1 MTLYNQIQEATAYVQ
16 TLTDFQPKFGI
27 ILGTGLGNLT
37 DHLLKQGEIEYKDI
51 PHFPTSTVLSH
62 KGKLVFGWL
71 DGVAVVV
78 MAGRF
83 HYYEGYTMQQ
93 VTFPVRVMKALGV
106 EKMVITNVSGSTNA
120 RINPGDIVL
129 VKDHINL
136 MGENPLRGENDPR
149 LGLRFPDM
157 MDVYNKGMRKKA
169 LEIAGQNG
177 IIAHEGVY
185 IGLQGPSLETPAE
198 YRFLNTIGGDLV
210 GMSTVPEVIVSRQC
224 EMPVMVVSV
233 VSNKC
238 FPIEEINET
247 TVEEVIAVAA
257 KAEPKMTLII
267 KEVLKV
273 TV

>member
-1 MTLYNQIQEATAYVQ
+1 MTLYKQIQEATEHIQ
-16 TLTDFQPKFGI
+16 SLFDFQPKFGI

-37 DHLLKQGEIEYKDI
+37 DHVLKVGEIEYKNI
-51 PHFPTSTVLSH
+51 PHFPLSTVPSH
-62 KGKLVFGWL
+62 KGKFVFGWL
-71 DGVAVVV
+71 DGVPVAV

-93 VTFPVRVMKALGV
+93 VTFPVRVLKALGV

-129 VKDHINL
+129 VNDHINL
-136 MGENPLRGENDPR
+136 MGENPLRGEHDPK

-169 LEIAGQNG
+169 LEVAGQNG

-185 IGLQGPSLETPAE
+185 VGLQGPSLETPAE
-198 YRFLNTIGGDLV
+198 YRFLNIIGGDLV

-257 KAEPKMTLII
+257 AAEPKMTMII